1 MAGGFVVVDKPVGL
15 SSFKVVSKVRR
26 SRQVKK
32 VGHSGTL
39 DPFASG
45 VLVIGVGKEYTRQL
59 DTIQALPKTYVAT
72 LTFGIETDTLD
83 AYGSV
88 THIDDSV
95 DVSEQNLNSILPS
108 FEGELEQLPPAFSAK
123 KIDGKRAYELARK
136 GEEVEL
142 KPSQVT
148 VYSLQLL
155 WFKEGPFP
163 TCCIEIKCSKGTYV
177 RSLVRDIGKAL
188 GTVAYTKDLIRTA
201 VGPYRL
207 EDATSF
213 SSL

>member
-1 MAGGFVVVDKPVGL
+1 
-15 SSFKVVSKVRR
+15 VRR
-26 SRQVKK
+26 SRNVKK

-83 AYGSV
+83 AFGSV
-88 THIDDSV
+88 LNIDNTVHVTEDMIRT
-95 DVSEQNLNSILPS
+95 ILPS
-108 FEGELEQLPPAFSAK
+108 FEGDLEQMPPAFSAK

-136 GEEVEL
+136 GEEVTL
-142 KPSQVT
+142 KPTQVT
-148 VYSLQLL
+148 VYGLRLL
-155 WFKEGPFP
+155 WFKEGEYP
-163 TCCIEIKCSKGTYV
+163 TCCVEVKCSKGTYI
-177 RSLVRDIGKAL
+177 RSLVRDIGKAA
-188 GTVAYTKDLIRTA
+188 GTIAYTKDLIRTA

-213 SSL
+213 SAL

>member
-1 MAGGFVVVDKPVGL
+1 MAGFLVVDKPVGL
-15 SSFKVVSKVRR
+15 SSFKVVGRVRR
-26 SRQVKK
+26 SKNVKK

-45 VLVIGVGKEYTRQL
+45 VLVIGVGKEFTRQL

-83 AYGSV
+83 SFGTVTKVNTDIPVTESDVRSV
-88 THIDDSV
+88 LHKFT
-95 DVSEQNLNSILPS
+95 
-108 FEGELEQLPPAFSAK
+108 GELEQMPPAFSAK

-136 GEEVEL
+136 GQEVQL
-142 KPSQVT
+142 KPSNVT
-148 VYSLQLL
+148 VYGLEIL
-155 WFKEGPFP
+155 WFKKGKFP
-163 TCCIEIKCSKGTYV
+163 SCCIEIKCSKGTYV
-177 RSLVRDIGKAL
+177 RSLVRDIAKEM

-207 EDATSF
+207 EDATTF
-213 SSL
+213 GAL

>member
-1 MAGGFVVVDKPVGL
+1 MHGFVVADKPVGL
-15 SSFKVVSKVRR
+15 SSFKVVSRLRR
-26 SRQVKK
+26 SRNVKK

-83 AYGSV
+83 SFGEITKQEDEVSV
-88 THIDDSV
+88 TEL
-95 DVSEQNLNSILPS
+95 DVTHALRRFLGEQ
-108 FEGELEQLPPAFSAK
+108 EQMPPAFSAK
-123 KIDGKRAYELARK
+123 KVDGKRAYELARK
-136 GEEVEL
+136 GKEVEL
-142 KPSQVT
+142 KPSLVT
-148 VYSLQLL
+148 VYALEVL
-155 WFKEGPFP
+155 WFKKGTYP

-177 RSLVRDIGKAL
+177 RSLVRDIAKEL

-207 EDATSF
+207 EDATPF
-213 SSL
+213 SEL

>member
-15 SSFKVVSKVRR
+15 SSFKVVSKIRR
-26 SRQVKK
+26 SRNVKK

-72 LTFGIETDTLD
+72 LTFGLETDTLD

-88 THIDDSV
+88 IKVDDTV
-95 DVSEQNLNSILPS
+95 DVTEDKIREVLPA
-108 FEGELEQLPPAFSAK
+108 FIGELEQMPPAFSAK

-142 KPSQVT
+142 KPTNVT
-148 VYSLQLL
+148 VYGLELL
-155 WFKEGPFP
+155 WFKDGKNP
-163 TCCIEIKCSKGTYV
+163 TCCIEVKCSKGTYI
-177 RSLVRDIGKAL
+177 RSLVRDIGKAA

-207 EDATSF
+207 EDATTF
-213 SSL
+213 SAL